1 MIRFAEQRDLPAI
14 YSLWE
19 TCFPDEGGFNGYFFS
34 HLYEPQHTLLL
45 MQENTLCAML
55 QMLPYTLSVNG
66 EPREI
71 TYIYGVCTHPSHR
84 RRGYAAELLKRSF
97 ALDKEKKRAASILIP
112 AEKWLFEFYR
122 PFGYTETFYLSR
134 RSLTRTAGG
143 VELPRRLSDAH
154 IPQINALYEASCP
167 PLHITRSREEWSR
180 QIAMFDA
187 LGAGVYGWFDGAAL
201 TAYAFCWEDTA
212 QEAIGLTANRERGLL
227 NALSR
232 ETLTVT
238 APGSE
243 TALGVAKWHDKP
255 CADNGYINLMLN

>member
-66 EPREI
+66 ELREI

-84 RRGYAAELLKRSF
+84 RRGYAAELLERSF
-97 ALDKEKKRAASILIP
+97 ALDKEKNRAASILIP

-122 PFGYTETFYLSR
+122 PFGYAETFYLSR
-134 RSLTRTAGG
+134 RSLTRTAGEF
-143 VELPRRLSDAH
+143 ELPRRLSDAH

-167 PLHITRSREEWSR
+167 PLHITRGR
-180 QIAMFDA
+180 
-187 LGAGVYGWFDGAAL
+187 
-201 TAYAFCWEDTA
+201 EDTA

-238 APGSE
+238 APGAE
-243 TALGVAKWHDKP
+243 TALGVAKWHDRP

>member
-66 EPREI
+66 ELREI

-84 RRGYAAELLKRSF
+84 RRGYAAELLERSF

-112 AEKWLFEFYR
+112 AEEWLFEFYR
-122 PFGYTETFYLSR
+122 PFGYTETFYLAPLTDANSR
-134 RSLTRTAGG
+134 GVRTAAPSQRRAHPTDQRTLRSLVPAASYHARPGG
-143 VELPRRLSDAH
+143 MEPADRNVRCARCRRLR
-154 IPQINALYEASCP
+154 L
-167 PLHITRSREEWSR
+167 
-180 QIAMFDA
+180 
-187 LGAGVYGWFDGAAL
+187 V
-201 TAYAFCWEDTA
+201 
-212 QEAIGLTANRERGLL
+212 
-227 NALSR
+227 
-232 ETLTVT
+232 
-238 APGSE
+238 
-243 TALGVAKWHDKP
+243 
-255 CADNGYINLMLN
+255 

>member
-71 TYIYGVCTHPSHR
+71 TYIYGVCTHPAHR
-84 RRGYAAELLKRSF
+84 RRGYAAELLERSF
-97 ALDKEKKRAASILIP
+97 ALDKGKKRAASILIP

-122 PFGYTETFYLSR
+122 PFGRDILSLAPLTDANSR
-134 RSLTRTAGG
+134 GVRTAVPYQRCAHPADQCTLRSLVPA
-143 VELPRRLSDAH
+143 
-154 IPQINALYEASCP
+154 ASYHARP
-167 PLHITRSREEWSR
+167 
-180 QIAMFDA
+180 
-187 LGAGVYGWFDGAAL
+187 
-201 TAYAFCWEDTA
+201 
-212 QEAIGLTANRERGLL
+212 
-227 NALSR
+227 
-232 ETLTVT
+232 
-238 APGSE
+238 
-243 TALGVAKWHDKP
+243 
-255 CADNGYINLMLN
+255 

>member
-71 TYIYGVCTHPSHR
+71 TYIYGVCTHPAHR
-84 RRGYAAELLKRSF
+84 RRGYAAELLERSF
-97 ALDKEKKRAASILIP
+97 ALDKEKRRAASILIP

-134 RSLTRTAGG
+134 RSLTRTAGEF
-143 VELPRRLSDAH
+143 ELPAPYRRCAH
-154 IPQINALYEASCP
+154 PADQRTLRSLVPAASYHARP
-167 PLHITRSREEWSR
+167 
-180 QIAMFDA
+180 
-187 LGAGVYGWFDGAAL
+187 
-201 TAYAFCWEDTA
+201 
-212 QEAIGLTANRERGLL
+212 
-227 NALSR
+227 
-232 ETLTVT
+232 
-238 APGSE
+238 
-243 TALGVAKWHDKP
+243 
-255 CADNGYINLMLN
+255 

>member
-45 MQENTLCAML
+45 MQKNTLCAML

-66 EPREI
+66 EPRKI

-84 RRGYAAELLKRSF
+84 RRGYAAELLERSF
-97 ALDKEKKRAASILIP
+97 ALDKEKNRAASILIP

-134 RSLTRTAGG
+134 RSLTRTAGEC
-143 VELPRRLSDAH
+143 ELPRRLSDA
-154 IPQINALYEASCP
+154 LWW
-167 PLHITRSREEWSR
+167 R
-180 QIAMFDA
+180 
-187 LGAGVYGWFDGAAL
+187 
-201 TAYAFCWEDTA
+201 
-212 QEAIGLTANRERGLL
+212 
-227 NALSR
+227 
-232 ETLTVT
+232 
-238 APGSE
+238 
-243 TALGVAKWHDKP
+243 
-255 CADNGYINLMLN
+255 

>member
-1 MIRFAEQRDLPAI
+1 MAYARILTTAAAVMPPSFWNAP
-14 YSLWE
+14 
-19 TCFPDEGGFNGYFFS
+19 
-34 HLYEPQHTLLL
+34 LL
-45 MQENTLCAML
+45 
-55 QMLPYTLSVNG
+55 S
-66 EPREI
+66 I
-71 TYIYGVCTHPSHR
+71 
-84 RRGYAAELLKRSF
+84 
-97 ALDKEKKRAASILIP
+97 KKRREQLRYSFRQK
-112 AEKWLFEFYR
+112 KWLFEFYR

-134 RSLTRTAGG
+134 RSLTRTAGEF
-143 VELPRRLSDAH
+143 ELPRRIGDAH

-167 PLHITRSREEWSR
+167 PLHITRGQEEWSR

-243 TALGVAKWHDKP
+243 TALGVAKWHDRP

>member
-1 MIRFAEQRDLPAI
+1 MAYARILPTAAAVMPP
-14 YSLWE
+14 SFW
-19 TCFPDEGGFNGYFFS
+19 NA
-34 HLYEPQHTLLL
+34 HL
-45 MQENTLCAML
+45 
-55 QMLPYTLSVNG
+55 LS
-66 EPREI
+66 I
-71 TYIYGVCTHPSHR
+71 
-84 RRGYAAELLKRSF
+84 K
-97 ALDKEKKRAASILIP
+97 KKRRAVSILIP

-134 RSLTRTAGG
+134 RSLTRTAGEF
-143 VELPRRLSDAH
+143 ELPRRLSDAH

-167 PLHITRSREEWSR
+167 PLHITRGHEEWSR

>member
-1 MIRFAEQRDLPAI
+1 MTGVQTCALPI
-14 YSLWE
+14 Y
-19 TCFPDEGGFNGYFFS
+19 
-34 HLYEPQHTLLL
+34 
-45 MQENTLCAML
+45 
-55 QMLPYTLSVNG
+55 
-66 EPREI
+66 
-71 TYIYGVCTHPSHR
+71 PSHR
-84 RRGYAAELLKRSF
+84 RRGYAAELLERSF
-97 ALDKEKKRAASILIP
+97 ALDKEKNRAASILIP

-122 PFGYTETFYLSR
+122 PFGYAETFYLSR
-134 RSLTRTAGG
+134 RSLTRTAGEF
-143 VELPRRLSDAH
+143 ELPRRIGDAH

-187 LGAGVYGWFDGAAL
+187 LGVGVYGWFDGAAL

-243 TALGVAKWHDKP
+243 TALGVAKWHDRP

>member
-66 EPREI
+66 ELREI

-84 RRGYAAELLKRSF
+84 RRGYAAELLERSF
-97 ALDKEKKRAASILIP
+97 ALDKEKNRAASILIP

-122 PFGYTETFYLSR
+122 PFGYAETFYLSR
-134 RSLTRTAGG
+134 RSLTRTAGEF
-143 VELPRRLSDAH
+143 ELPAPYRRRAHPADQRTLRSLVPAASYHAQPRGMEPADRNVRCARCRRLR
-154 IPQINALYEASCP
+154 L
-167 PLHITRSREEWSR
+167 
-180 QIAMFDA
+180 
-187 LGAGVYGWFDGAAL
+187 V
-201 TAYAFCWEDTA
+201 
-212 QEAIGLTANRERGLL
+212 
-227 NALSR
+227 
-232 ETLTVT
+232 
-238 APGSE
+238 
-243 TALGVAKWHDKP
+243 
-255 CADNGYINLMLN
+255 